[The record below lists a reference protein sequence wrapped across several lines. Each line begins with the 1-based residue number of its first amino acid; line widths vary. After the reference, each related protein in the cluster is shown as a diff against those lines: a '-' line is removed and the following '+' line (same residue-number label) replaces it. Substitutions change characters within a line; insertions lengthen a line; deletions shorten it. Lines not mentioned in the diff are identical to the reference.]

1 MYVCVTRSGRRW
13 VVAEKEHKHGD
24 FAEGQ
29 ERSHGEH
36 EGDFA
41 EGQEEAHDDEHKH
54 GDFAEGQERSH
65 DEDEP

>member
-1 MYVCVTRSGRRW
+1 
-13 VVAEKEHKHGD
+13 VAEKEHKHGD

-29 ERSHGEH
+29 EKSHGEH

-54 GDFAEGQERSH
+54 GDFAEG
-65 DEDEP
+65 